1 MMLPDL
7 QKELEDVARIQAQ
20 PVQPKL
26 CVGREGK
33 AVDRCGHVQ
42 TVEEAVSKS
51 LKVGAL
57 RQ

>member
-33 AVDRCGHVQ
+33 AVDRCGHVEP
-42 TVEEAVSKS
+42 VE
-51 LKVGAL
+51 
-57 RQ
+57 